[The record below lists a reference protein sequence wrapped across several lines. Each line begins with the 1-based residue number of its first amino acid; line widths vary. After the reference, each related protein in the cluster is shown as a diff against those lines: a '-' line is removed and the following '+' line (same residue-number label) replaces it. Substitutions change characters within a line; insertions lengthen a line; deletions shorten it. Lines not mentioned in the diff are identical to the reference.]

1 MHHVPFGHP
10 PGLMALVNLLN
21 LPPAPSFSVD
31 KFCLSPFAKLNESGQ
46 YAASISI
53 RSGRGRG
60 TLDRVFRLIPCFPTH
75 EEAIRYAAD
84 QGRRFVQQTSC
95 SA

>member
-1 MHHVPFGHP
+1 MLRTPWP
-10 PGLMALVNLLN
+10 PWPSASHLN
-21 LPPAPSFSVD
+21 PSSAITFSVD
-31 KFCLSPFAKLNESGQ
+31 RFCLSPFAKLTESGQ

-60 TLDRVFRLIPCFPTH
+60 THDRVFRFLPSFSTH
-75 EEAIRYAAD
+75 DEAIRYAAD
-84 QGRRFVQQTSC
+84 QGRRFVRQSTC

>member
-1 MHHVPFGHP
+1 MHHVPFGHL
-10 PGLMALVNLLN
+10 PGLMAVVNLLN
-21 LPPAPSFSVD
+21 LLPALSFSVD

-60 TLDRVFRLIPCFPTH
+60 THDRVFRFIPCFPTY

-84 QGRRFVQQTSC
+84 QGRRFVRQTSC

>member
-1 MHHVPFGHP
+1 MRIFPQ
-10 PGLMALVNLLN
+10 ALWPSVNLLN
-21 LPPAPSFSVD
+21 PSPASSFSVD

-60 TLDRVFRLIPCFPTH
+60 THDRVFRFIPCFPTH
-75 EEAIRYAAD
+75 DEAIRYAAD
-84 QGRRFVQQTSC
+84 QGRRFVRQSNC